1 MESGV
6 NIDSYNIPYGTH
18 PTISSIDIF
27 KNKIDDFRNSDVKKK
42 SGLKKNNYFSPMTDT
57 ENKLLMDELNTLMGH
72 RFDWLFEFH
81 HSGEPANLH
90 TDYATVPWD
99 DISDCQV
106 IVGCII
112 PLSWSCAKPPYTI
125 TYDKVSDIPR
135 KLMFHKGEMV
145 YQDNKEIYSYQQEFP
160 MWDDRIMFHHPKG
173 TEYFRT
179 FGDLRWHSEYKWD
192 KSTMLVFDTRRWHS
206 SNWWAK
212 STTVKEIESEYKES
226 LIGFGSID
234 VPINSTWS

>member
-42 SGLKKNNYFSPMTDT
+42 SGLKKNNYFSPITDA
-57 ENKLLMDELNTLMGH
+57 ENKLLMDELNTLMGN

-112 PLSWSCAKPPYTI
+112 PLAWDCHRHPYTVN
-125 TYDKVSDIPR
+125 YDKITDIPR
-135 KLMFHKGEMV
+135 KMMFHKGNMV
-145 YQDNKEIYSYQQEFP
+145 YQDNKEIFEYKQEFP
-160 MWDDRIMFHHPKG
+160 MWDKRVMDHHPRG
-173 TEYFRT
+173 TEYFDT
-179 FGDLRWHSEYKWD
+179 YGDLRWHSDYKWD

-206 SNWWAK
+206 SNWFTKAK
-212 STTVKEIESEYKES
+212 TVKENKGEYKES
-226 LIGFGSID
+226 IVGFGSID
-234 VPINSTWS
+234 VPRNLT